1 MAVRSRWFAGA
12 CYRSGTVFWK
22 TGTAIRVLVIRM
34 LDCLCGLVLVVLQAR
49 ALRGGAVEW
58 GQKESMW
65 LEQRKVSL

>member
-1 MAVRSRWFAGA
+1 MAVRGRWFAGA
-12 CYRSGTVFWK
+12 CYRSGAVFWRA
-22 TGTAIRVLVIRM
+22 GTAIRGLVMRR

-49 ALRGGAVEW
+49 ALRGGVVEW